1 MEELVGLVGAG
12 GCASTAYRRRT
23 CPRSRSHGRAAGGE
37 GNPRPA
43 PPAEILKLLE
53 SVW

>member
-1 MEELVGLVGAG
+1 V
-12 GCASTAYRRRT
+12 R
-23 CPRSRSHGRAAGGE
+23 PAAM

-43 PPAEILKLLE
+43 PPEEILKLLE